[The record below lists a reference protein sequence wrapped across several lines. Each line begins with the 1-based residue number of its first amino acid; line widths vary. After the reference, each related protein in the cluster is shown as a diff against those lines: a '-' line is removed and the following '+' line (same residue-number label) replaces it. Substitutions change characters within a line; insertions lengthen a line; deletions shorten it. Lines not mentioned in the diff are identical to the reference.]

1 MRKKKLI
8 PKGRKSHTDVK
19 KKSETNLEIKKNV
32 LRKSNTFNSKTCN
45 IFINVR
51 QTIKEEDDDKKYET
65 ILKKS
70 KSLIFEK
77 INTYK
82 KFKAVLETI
91 HEVSNS
97 KVDSSELSDL
107 KEEIHKDEA
116 NNNG

>member
-1 MRKKKLI
+1 M
-8 PKGRKSHTDVK
+8 GR
-19 KKSETNLEIKKNV
+19 IKKIS
-32 LRKSNTFNSKTCN
+32 LRKSNTFNSKSHN
-45 IFINVR
+45 IFINEHH
-51 QTIKEEDDDKKYET
+51 TIKEEDDKKYET

-97 KVDSSELSDL
+97 KIDSSELSDL
-107 KEEIHKDEA
+107 KEDIQKDEA